1 MQNPANPDATFR
13 KKAGTEY
20 RDYIANVIEVEHN
33 DHNSITIDYQY
44 EKNTYNDIQFL
55 KNYMEQQA
63 EDKSYAILTTD
74 GGYCGMENNLL
85 AEENNITLITT
96 DLKGSKVSDY

>member
-1 MQNPANPDATFR
+1 
-13 KKAGTEY
+13 
-20 RDYIANVIEVEHN
+20 
-33 DHNSITIDYQY
+33 
-44 EKNTYNDIQFL
+44 
-55 KNYMEQQA
+55 MEQQA

-74 GGYCGMENNLL
+74 GGYCGMENNML